1 MPPLAHA
8 VRLVDDEEADVALE
22 LLADAGRPE
31 PLRRDV
37 EHPRLAGE
45 RAAERLGVLGAGAL
59 RVDQL
64 GAVAKALDLVL
75 HERDE
80 RRDDE
85 RQRLGVLERRQLV
98 AERLAGA
105 GRHDDQDVA
114 PGHRRLDRLALPA
127 AKAGVPEVAMERVL
141 GAGVQRGHDLI
152 MADGPAILP
161 GRLTVSAA

>member
-1 MPPLAHA
+1 MSTDDARRRGRRRGEDRPRFQTLRDLAELVVLGAEVVSPLAHA
-8 VRLVDDEEADVALE
+8 VRLVDDEQADVPLE

-37 EHPRLAGE
+37 EHPRLAVE

-64 GAVAKALDLVL
+64 GALAEALDLVL

-85 RQRLGVLERRQLV
+85 RQRLVVLERRQLV
-98 AERLAGA
+98 AERLA
-105 GRHDDQDVA
+105 
-114 PGHRRLDRLALPA
+114 RRR
-127 AKAGVPEVAMERVL
+127 
-141 GAGVQRGHDLI
+141 
-152 MADGPAILP
+152 
-161 GRLTVSAA
+161 SA